1 MPGPSG
7 VIQYR
12 NPRQV
17 TMTRAEFVVLFTPW
31 AQALGWPLW
40 CGNLPFS
47 DLRWSSPCHR
57 ALPINPLCPRLPR
70 RRPCPAQNAPLDCAA
85 VIKDRDDGK
94 ITTKTEARQLIEC
107 LKTNFGDPGRLGGG
121 PGSISTAQQPPP
133 AYLLGDPSN
142 ILPQDFIG
150 TYNNGLQS

>member
-1 MPGPSG
+1 MAVVVREFAVFGFAMVLAVSPGLADQPA
-7 VIQYR
+7 V
-12 NPRQV
+12 PAPAA
-17 TMTRAEFVVLFTPW
+17 TATL
-31 AQALGWPLW
+31 
-40 CGNLPFS
+40 
-47 DLRWSSPCHR
+47 
-57 ALPINPLCPRLPR
+57 
-70 RRPCPAQNAPLDCAA
+70 PAQNAPLDCAA